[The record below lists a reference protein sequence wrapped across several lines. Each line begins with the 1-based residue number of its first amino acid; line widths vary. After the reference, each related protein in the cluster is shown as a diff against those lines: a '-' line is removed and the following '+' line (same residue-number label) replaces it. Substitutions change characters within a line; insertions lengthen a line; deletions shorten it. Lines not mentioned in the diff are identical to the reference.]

1 MGYSKET
8 PNYHLPQYVADD
20 RPSYL
25 GDWNET
31 MGIIDS
37 GMQENKSDISD
48 VDTKVVNLT
57 TRVGNA
63 ESDIEQL
70 QTDVATANTNA
81 SAAQQA
87 VAQLEG
93 NVYTKAQADQ
103 RFEYK
108 YGSDSTAIL
117 GCIGDSILAGWSDE
131 NPSNI
136 AAWDTYLGAAL
147 GFASGNIFKS
157 EIGGAGFGSGT
168 TFTEQVTTLHNAITS
183 AGKNVNDVK
192 LIVVGGGVNDIRN
205 NISHQNVLQGA
216 ANCVNAIGAAF
227 PNAEI
232 HVFPMLIGTTGLS
245 SKLLDLENA
254 VTEGV
259 QKASNT
265 YLKRTTTHTGC
276 WSWNYDGNDSGV
288 SSDRLHLL
296 AGGEQRVGT
305 SMAIEINGGSAYR
318 EGYSF
323 TITDAQ
329 GTQATVGYRRGTS
342 TMFGVARNLTSIKVS
357 DSNAALG
364 VDKRYGHD
372 GQCIFFTIPAENGTV
387 IMFYS
392 TSMATFN
399 SYNALSNKGC
409 YGDVCYAIESSF

>member
-8 PNYHLPQYVADD
+8 PNYHLPQYIADD

-31 MGIIDS
+31 MGIIDA
-37 GMQENKSDISD
+37 GMQENKGDIAD

-63 ESDIEQL
+63 ENDIDQL
-70 QTDVATANTNA
+70 QTDVATANQNA

-87 VAQLEG
+87 VTALEG
-93 NVYTKAQADQ
+93 NVYTKEQADQ

-108 YGSDSTAIL
+108 YGSDSSAIL

-131 NPSNI
+131 HPSNI
-136 AAWDTYLGAAL
+136 PAWDTYLGAAL
-147 GFASGNIFKS
+147 GFASGNVFKS
-157 EIGGAGFGSGT
+157 GIGGAGFGSGT
-168 TFTEQVTTLHNAITS
+168 TFTEQVTTLKNAITS

-192 LIVVGGGVNDIRN
+192 LIVVGGGVNDVRN

-305 SMAIEINGGSAYR
+305 SMAVEINGGSAYR
-318 EGYSF
+318 DAYAF

-329 GTQATVGYRRGTS
+329 GTNATTGYRRGAC
-342 TMFGVARNLTSIKVS
+342 TMFGVARNLTSINVS
-357 DSNAALG
+357 GSNAALG

-372 GQCIFFTIPAENGTV
+372 GQCIFFTIPAEDGTV

-392 TSMATFN
+392 ISMATFN

-409 YGDVCYAIESSF
+409 YGDVCYAIESDF

>member
-63 ESDIEQL
+63 ESGIEQL

-87 VAQLEG
+87 VARLED

-136 AAWDTYLGAAL
+136 TAWDTYLGAAL

-157 EIGGAGFGSGT
+157 GIGGAGFGSGT
-168 TFTEQVTTLHNAITS
+168 TFTEQVTTLRNAITN

-192 LIVVGGGVNDIRN
+192 LIVVGGGVNDVRN

-232 HVFPMLIGTTGLS
+232 HVFPMLIGTRGCS

-254 VTEGV
+254 VIEGV

-265 YLKRTTTHTGC
+265 YLKRTAAHTGC
-276 WSWNYDGNDSGV
+276 WTWNYDGNDSGV

-305 SMAIEINGGSAYR
+305 SMAIEIMVVR
-318 EGYSF
+318 H
-323 TITDAQ
+323 I
-329 GTQATVGYRRGTS
+329 
-342 TMFGVARNLTSIKVS
+342 AR
-357 DSNAALG
+357 
-364 VDKRYGHD
+364 
-372 GQCIFFTIPAENGTV
+372 V
-387 IMFYS
+387 IRS
-392 TSMATFN
+392 
-399 SYNALSNKGC
+399 
-409 YGDVCYAIESSF
+409 